1 MALRTIDL
9 STMHNKALNFD
20 NYLQSKTALIDDVI
34 AKSVQVANEAYA
46 NNNVPQLYR
55 NFTKCKDM
63 EQRINDM
70 R

>member
-1 MALRTIDL
+1 MVLRTIDL
-9 STMHNKALNFD
+9 ATMHNKALDFD
-20 NYLQSKTALIDDVI
+20 NYLQSNTAMIDDMI

-70 R
+70 M